1 MKYFLA
7 LVVAF
12 LLMNTS
18 ATVYAQKSKV
28 KTVSAK
34 KFERK
39 MQRHNVVVLDV
50 RTEEEFEQ
58 GHIKDAQLIDV
69 NKEDFPQKIQTLHKE
84 KTYLVYCRSGK
95 RSEKALNI
103 LNKAGFEKA
112 YHLKGGYL
120 EWQKRKD

>member
-1 MKYFLA
+1 MKYFFA

-12 LLMNTS
+12 LLMNFS
-18 ATVYAQKSKV
+18 ATVYAQKSKA

-50 RTEEEFEQ
+50 RTEEEFAQ
-58 GHIKDAQLIDV
+58 GHIKDAHLIDV
-69 NKEDFPQKIQTLHKE
+69 NKEDFAQKIQTLDKE

-95 RSEKALNI
+95 RSEKALN
-103 LNKAGFEKA
+103 LLHNAGFEKA